1 MGPFLR
7 SVHQDTQLNAVKA
20 ASTTGSGSK
29 MKRMR
34 AIVRGVV
41 QGVGFRFFTRDL
53 ARRYG
58 LGGFVM
64 NRADG
69 TVEVEVQGKDGMLAA
84 FMKDLEIGPRNAHVA
99 GIELEEI
106 PAGDAPSRF
115 EITF

>member
-1 MGPFLR
+1 M
-7 SVHQDTQLNAVKA
+7 
-20 ASTTGSGSK
+20 TGRGSK
-29 MKRMR
+29 MKRMC

-58 LGGFVM
+58 LGGFVR

-69 TVEVEVQGKDGMLAA
+69 TVEIEVQGEEGTLAA
-84 FMKDLEIGPRNAHVA
+84 FLKDLGIGPRSAHVA
-99 GIELEEI
+99 GIELKDI
-106 PAGDAPSRF
+106 PADDARGGF